1 MRQTTSMKL
10 DPVVKQEAQEIFATL
25 GLTLGEAVNLFL
37 TQVKLKRGIPFELK
51 IPNELTQSVMDDV
64 RKGKN
69 MEPTS
74 IEQIKQELEGMKHTG
89 H

>member
-69 MEPTS
+69 MESTS
-74 IEQIKQELEGMKHTG
+74 IEQIKQELEGMKYAG

>member
-10 DPVVKQEAQEIFATL
+10 DPAVKQEAQEIFAAL

-74 IEQIKQELEGMKHTG
+74 IEQIKQEFESMKHAR